1 KFKLSMKKFFLG
13 FWILTNTIAF
23 TAGPD
28 LQTDKI
34 PDCGEKQIEFKDYP
48 ASGTFDGKSRMLNLD
63 SVKKKD
69 LRNFLG
75 LKPRKIK
82 SPNFAKFFRIIKGGC
97 GTMCTTYV
105 AIDCRDGE
113 PYPLGIAATLGIRY
127 RKDSSLIIMESE
139 EDLKKLN
146 NELKEQY
153 LVDKTTYFYWKD
165 NKLTPI
171 CTRKFTQGG
180 LSK

>member
-1 KFKLSMKKFFLG
+1 MIKFFLG
-13 FWILTNTIAF
+13 LWILTNTIAF
-23 TAGPD
+23 TAE
-28 LQTDKI
+28 LDKI
-34 PDCGEKQIEFKDYP
+34 PDCGEKQIKFKDYP
-48 ASGTFDGKSRMLNLD
+48 VKGTFDGKSRWLNLE

-75 LKPRKIK
+75 LNPRKLK
-82 SPNFAKFFRIIKGGC
+82 SPNFAKYYRILKGGC

-113 PYPLGIAATLGIRY
+113 PYSLGIAATLGIRY
-127 RKDSSLIIMESE
+127 RKDSSLIIMEPE

-146 NELKEQY
+146 NGLKEQF

-165 NKLTPI
+165 NKVTPI
-171 CTRKFTQGG
+171 CERKFTGDRS
-180 LSK
+180 SK